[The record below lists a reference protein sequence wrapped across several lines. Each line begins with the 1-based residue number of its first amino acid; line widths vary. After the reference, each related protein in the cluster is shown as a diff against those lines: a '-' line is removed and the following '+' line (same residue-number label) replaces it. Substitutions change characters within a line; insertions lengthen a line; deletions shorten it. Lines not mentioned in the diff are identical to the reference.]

1 MRQYLTARARGKEK
15 VSTKQ
20 MHCRPLL
27 QYYLVSLFRRIEW
40 EATLLHNPLGLLRFP
55 REAKFFDKGEDVA
68 GELLLKLRHITHE
81 HEERL
86 GLPATCPQRTN
97 EPDEVEKTGAKGARE
112 RQTRER

>member
-1 MRQYLTARARGKEK
+1 
-15 VSTKQ
+15 

-27 QYYLVSLFRRIEW
+27 QYYLLSLFRRIEW